1 LTLARRLRRQMR
13 SLREDPRP
21 RVQFTPG
28 ARAFRADRAW
38 RDETVEPIIEEP
50 YSPGGSSPES
60 SDLDA
65 PARGGA
71 SACAPFSAQGPALL
85 ATIRSGGL
93 LVTLRG
99 DGVPPAG
106 SDDDYGCAAAL
117 GTAGGVASR
126 ARPEAAAGP
135 SSGSQQSPQGLTL
148 SACESRL
155 PKTPHMN
162 AVRTALGS
170 LDNAI
175 DGVESPTVARSPEED
190 DSAAAAHREN
200 IDPSPV
206 GQRQS
211 PGSALNEL
219 ACLAS
224 IQHAARTAVEASS
237 EFVAKLAPPASPGAG
252 TSSAAST
259 PVPAS
264 PSDGVTTANEPTGDA
279 IV

>member
-1 LTLARRLRRQMR
+1 MR

-106 SDDDYGCAAAL
+106 SDDDDGCAAAL

-135 SSGSQQSPQGLTL
+135 SSGSQQSPQASMRGDDAAARRFSMSPSSRGTQGLTL

-200 IDPSPV
+200 IDPSPG
-206 GQRQS
+206 GQRCVFRGAPS
-211 PGSALNEL
+211 RGVCDRVIRLRAVGK
-219 ACLAS
+219 
-224 IQHAARTAVEASS
+224 ARARR
-237 EFVAKLAPPASPGAG
+237 
-252 TSSAAST
+252 
-259 PVPAS
+259 
-264 PSDGVTTANEPTGDA
+264 
-279 IV
+279 